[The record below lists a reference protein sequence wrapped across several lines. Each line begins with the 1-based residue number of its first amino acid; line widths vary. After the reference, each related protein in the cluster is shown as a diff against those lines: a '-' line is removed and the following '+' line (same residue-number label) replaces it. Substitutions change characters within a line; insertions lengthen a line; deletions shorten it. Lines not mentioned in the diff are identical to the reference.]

1 MKARLILPAI
11 VFALVTGASAFVV
24 DAALAPKYDRL
35 KQFETV
41 LSEPV
46 LDALGERPI
55 DRVIRR
61 KNGTFLVWAGECFV
75 EVTLN
80 AVPPKEGM
88 VGPTTYEIKEVSR
101 IACK

>member
-11 VFALVTGASAFVV
+11 VLALATGAALFGAE
-24 DAALAPKYDRL
+24 AALAPKYDRL

-41 LSEPV
+41 LSGPV

-61 KNGTFLVWAGECFV
+61 KNGTFLVWANDCFV

-88 VGPTTYEIKEVSR
+88 VGPTTYEIKDVSK

>member
-1 MKARLILPAI
+1 MSLWTNI
-11 VFALVTGASAFVV
+11 VIIATTLSACGWTGAN
-24 DAALAPKYDRL
+24 AALAPKYDRL

-41 LSEPV
+41 LSGPV

-61 KNGTFLVWAGECFV
+61 KNGTFLVWANECFV

-80 AVPPKEGM
+80 AIPPKEGM
-88 VGPTTYEIKEVSR
+88 VGPTTYAIKDVSK